1 MDRDIYDVYGCSVCE
16 REIMTGTGNEKEY
29 FCCDLPMKIIEQGSE
44 YEKAGPAE
52 WSADKLVAV
61 LDGAVGFTGNDYTA
75 RTVIY
80 TPTIEVRLLAFKSGQ
95 ETIYEIAGNVLS
107 LYIIEGSG
115 ILALGNDDLEV
126 GKSSV
131 VVVPGGMLW
140 GIKNNNNS
148 PLVVLQTINNK
159 NKLLC

>member
-1 MDRDIYDVYGCSVCE
+1 MDRDVYDVYGTARPV
-16 REIMTGTGNEKEY
+16 
-29 FCCDLPMKIIEQGSE
+29 Q
-44 YEKAGPAE
+44 

-61 LDGAVGFTGNDYTA
+61 LDGSVGFTGNDYTA
-75 RTVIY
+75 RTVVY

-95 ETIYEIAGNVLS
+95 ETIYEKAESDLS

-126 GKSSV
+126 SKSSV

-140 GIKNNNNS
+140 GIKNSNNS
-148 PLVVLQTINNK
+148 PLVVLQTVNN
-159 NKLLC
+159 NHKLLC